1 MASKKKIPAANN
13 STYKIG
19 GELVTT
25 CDRLGPVIN
34 DLIRAGMT
42 PSRAAEAAGLGKST
56 VSGWIKRGMTEQM
69 HIENGGEPNPSEK
82 PYLTFVEGMV
92 KAEAEA
98 MGGLVLSWFKEARQG
113 DWKAAERFLA
123 RRWPQEWGDNNTVKL
138 EVSAGMGFG
147 SQQQVNNDKALTEKS
162 DADRKRAILEALVE
176 SGDLPANVL
185 NAWDDEDAD
194 IIDGEV
200 IESNNE

>member
-1 MASKKKIPAANN
+1 VASKKKIPAANN
-13 STYKIG
+13 STYKVG

-42 PSRAAEAAGLGKST
+42 PSRAAEAAGLAKST
-56 VSGWIKRGMTEQM
+56 VSGWIKRGIVEQQ
-69 HIENGGEPNPSEK
+69 HIENGGEPNISEK

-98 MGGLVLSWFKEARQG
+98 MGGLVLSWFKEARAG

-138 EVSAGMGFG
+138 EVTAGMGFV
-147 SQQQVNNDKALTEKS
+147 QPEVNQDRELVETNDQ
-162 DADRKRAILEALVE
+162 DRKRAILEALVE
-176 SGDLPANVL
+176 SGDLPPNVL
-185 NAWDDEDAD
+185 SAWDGEDED
-194 IIDGEV
+194 IIDAEIV
-200 IESNNE
+200 ENKE

>member
-42 PSRAAEAAGLGKST
+42 PSRAAETTGLGKST
-56 VSGWIKRGMTEQM
+56 VSGWIKRGMAEQM
-69 HIENGGEPNPSEK
+69 HIENGGEPNVSEK
-82 PYLTFVEGMV
+82 PYLNFVEGMV

-98 MGGLVLSWFKEARQG
+98 MGGLVLAWFKEARAG

-147 SQQQVNNDKALTEKS
+147 ATPQVNNDKALTETS
-162 DADRKRAILEALVE
+162 DSDRKRAILEALVE
-176 SGDLPANVL
+176 SGDLPSSVL
-185 NAWDDEDAD
+185 GAWDDDDKD
-194 IIDGEV
+194 IIDAEI
-200 IESNNE
+200 IETQE

>member
-13 STYKIG
+13 STYKVG

-42 PSRAAEAAGLGKST
+42 PSRAAEAAGLAKST
-56 VSGWIKRGMTEQM
+56 VSGWIKRGIVEQQ

-98 MGGLVLSWFKEARQG
+98 MGGLVLSWFKEARAG

-138 EVSAGMGFG
+138 EVTSGMGFA
-147 SQQQVNNDKALTEKS
+147 QPEVNQDRELIETNDQ
-162 DADRKRAILEALVE
+162 DRKRAILEALVE
-176 SGDLPANVL
+176 SGDLPPNVL
-185 NAWDDEDAD
+185 SAWDSEDED
-194 IIDGEV
+194 IIDAEIV
-200 IESNNE
+200 ENNE

>member
-1 MASKKKIPAANN
+1 VASKKKIPAANN
-13 STYKIG
+13 STYRVG

-42 PSRAAEAAGLGKST
+42 PSRAAEATGLAKST
-56 VSGWIKRGMTEQM
+56 VSGWIKRGIAEQA
-69 HIENGGEPNPSEK
+69 HIENGGEPNTSEK
-82 PYLTFVEGMV
+82 PYLAFVEGMV

-98 MGGLVLSWFKEARQG
+98 MGGLVLAWFKEARQG

-138 EVSAGMGFG
+138 EVSAGMGFA
-147 SQQQVNNDKALTEKS
+147 QPTANNDRELVENN
-162 DADRKRAILEALVE
+162 DQDRKRAILEALVE
-176 SGDLPANVL
+176 SGDLPATVL
-185 NAWDDEDAD
+185 SAWDDEDQD
-194 IIDGEV
+194 IIDGEIV
-200 IESNNE
+200 EPEA

>member
-1 MASKKKIPAANN
+1 MASKKKIPIANN
-13 STYKIG
+13 STYKVG

-42 PSRAAEAAGLGKST
+42 PSRAAEATGLSKST
-56 VSGWIKRGMTEQM
+56 VSGWIKRGMNEQA
-69 HIENGGEPNPSEK
+69 HIEAGGEPNPSEK
-82 PYLTFVEGMV
+82 PYLTFIEGMI

-98 MGGLVLSWFKEARQG
+98 MGGLVLAWFKEARQG

-138 EVSAGMGFG
+138 EVTAAGMFN
-147 SQQQVNNDKALTEKS
+147 QQEVNNDKELIEV
-162 DADRKRAILEALVE
+162 DDNQRKRAILEALVE
-176 SGDLPANVL
+176 SGDLPENVL
-185 NAWDDEDAD
+185 SAWDDD
-194 IIDGEV
+194 IIDAEV
-200 IESNNE
+200 IEDNE

>member
-42 PSRAAEAAGLGKST
+42 PSRAAETAGLSKSA
-56 VSGWIKRGMTEQM
+56 VSGWIKRGMAEQM
-69 HIENGGEPNPSEK
+69 HIENGGEPNASEK

-98 MGGLVLSWFKEARQG
+98 MGGLVLAWFKEARSG

-147 SQQQVNNDKALTEKS
+147 ATQQVNNDKALTETS
-162 DADRKRAILEALVE
+162 DSDRKRAILEALVE
-176 SGDLPANVL
+176 SGDLPSSVL
-185 NAWDDEDAD
+185 SAWDDDDKD
-194 IIDGEV
+194 IIDAEI
-200 IESNNE
+200 IETQE

>member
-13 STYKIG
+13 STYRVG

-42 PSRAAEAAGLGKST
+42 PSRAAEATGLAKST
-56 VSGWIKRGMTEQM
+56 VSGWIKRGVTEQM
-69 HIENGGEPNPSEK
+69 HIENGGEPNASEK

-98 MGGLVLSWFKEARQG
+98 MGGLVLAWFKEARSG

-138 EVSAGMGFG
+138 EVTAGMGFM
-147 SQQQVNNDKALTEKS
+147 QPDVNNDRELVENN
-162 DADRKRAILEALVE
+162 DQDRKRAILEALVE
-176 SGDLPANVL
+176 SGDLPATVL
-185 NAWDDEDAD
+185 GAWDDEDED
-194 IIDGEV
+194 VIDAEIV
-200 IESNNE
+200 EPEQ